1 MAKHAIDQGLEV
13 DLASGLDLEEDCYQK
28 LLHTKDRLEG
38 LAAFAEKRNP
48 VYNGEW
54 KANLI

>member
-1 MAKHAIDQGLEV
+1 MALRMAKRAIDKGVEI
-13 DLASGLDLEEDCYQK
+13 DMANALDLEEDCYQQ

-48 VYNGEW
+48 KYIGE
-54 KANLI
+54 